1 MKKILA
7 FMLTLALSLTFA
19 SCGGN
24 DESKTA
30 DENKADQETEV
41 KEEVK
46 VMTHDEYIA
55 AEIDA
60 PVVVETYVQAKQ
72 SWWENKGTFYMQSED
87 GAYFVYEMA
96 CTEDEYNKLVPG
108 TKVRISGHKAEWS
121 GEIEIVDATFEILEG
136 NFIAEPFDATSLL
149 GTEELAAHQNELVS
163 FKGMTVKEV
172 SYKNDT
178 PGDDIYVTLNYNGV
192 DYSFCVEAYLTN
204 ADTEVYKAVG
214 NLKVWDKIDVEGF
227 LYWYNG
233 ANTHITSVNVVE
245 AAPAVMT
252 HDEYIA
258 AELESPVLVETYV
271 QAKQSWWEN
280 KGTFYMQSEDGAYFV
295 YELPCTEEEYNKLV
309 PGTKVSVKGFKAEW
323 SGEIEIVDAE
333 FAILEGNY
341 IAPAFDATSL
351 LGTEELIEHQNEFVA
366 FKGLTVKS
374 VAYKNDTAGEDI
386 YVTLSYGENDY
397 NFCVESYL
405 TGKETEVYK
414 AVEALKEGDKIDVE
428 GYLYWYNGANTHI
441 TSVSVIAE

>member
-163 FKGMTVKEV
+163 FKGMTVKKV

-192 DYSFCVEAYLTN
+192 DYSF
-204 ADTEVYKAVG
+204 
-214 NLKVWDKIDVEGF
+214 
-227 LYWYNG
+227 
-233 ANTHITSVNVVE
+233 
-245 AAPAVMT
+245 
-252 HDEYIA
+252 
-258 AELESPVLVETYV
+258 
-271 QAKQSWWEN
+271 
-280 KGTFYMQSEDGAYFV
+280 
-295 YELPCTEEEYNKLV
+295 
-309 PGTKVSVKGFKAEW
+309 
-323 SGEIEIVDAE
+323 
-333 FAILEGNY
+333 
-341 IAPAFDATSL
+341 
-351 LGTEELIEHQNEFVA
+351 
-366 FKGLTVKS
+366 
-374 VAYKNDTAGEDI
+374 
-386 YVTLSYGENDY
+386 
-397 NFCVESYL
+397 
-405 TGKETEVYK
+405 
-414 AVEALKEGDKIDVE
+414 
-428 GYLYWYNGANTHI
+428 
-441 TSVSVIAE
+441 

>member
-30 DENKADQETEV
+30 DENKADQKTEV

-121 GEIEIVDATFEILEG
+121 GEIEIVDATFEILDG
-136 NFIAEPFDATSLL
+136 KYIAEPFDATSLL

-233 ANTHITSVNVVE
+233 ANPHITAISVVE
-245 AAPAVMT
+245 
-252 HDEYIA
+252 
-258 AELESPVLVETYV
+258 
-271 QAKQSWWEN
+271 
-280 KGTFYMQSEDGAYFV
+280 
-295 YELPCTEEEYNKLV
+295 
-309 PGTKVSVKGFKAEW
+309 
-323 SGEIEIVDAE
+323 
-333 FAILEGNY
+333 
-341 IAPAFDATSL
+341 
-351 LGTEELIEHQNEFVA
+351 
-366 FKGLTVKS
+366 
-374 VAYKNDTAGEDI
+374 
-386 YVTLSYGENDY
+386 
-397 NFCVESYL
+397 
-405 TGKETEVYK
+405 
-414 AVEALKEGDKIDVE
+414 
-428 GYLYWYNGANTHI
+428 
-441 TSVSVIAE
+441 